1 MQTWPDSSRGAML
14 ARLQATSH
22 WDVLVIGGGATGL
35 GVALEA
41 AARGFKVALVEA
53 GDFACGTSSR
63 STKLVH
69 GGVRYLAQGR
79 IGLVRDALQARAQ
92 LLASAP
98 HLAQPLAFVMP
109 SYRLGQRWWMGLG
122 LKIYDA
128 LAGTH
133 GLGCTE
139 ILSREQTQLRLTGV
153 NTNGLRGGVQYWDAQ
168 FDDARYA
175 IAIART
181 AFTHGAALLNY
192 CRVIALLQDQ
202 GRVSGARVLDQETQQ
217 TFALHARCV
226 INATGV
232 WVDDIRAMES
242 GLAQRPKMLAPSQG
256 VHLVVDRRFLPG
268 QRALLVPNTAD
279 GRVLFAI
286 PWLGAI
292 VLGTTDTPRQDTPTE
307 PAPYPEEIDFILH
320 EAGRYLASAPTRA
333 DIRSMWVGLRP
344 LVQTESGVA
353 SANATTATSQLS
365 REHTI
370 VVSRAGLLS
379 VTGGKW
385 TTYQHMALDVLG
397 ACVQHELLPRSALR
411 ARAQSRLWGAP
422 ALASASL
429 TEVSR
434 LAMYGDEAAL
444 VQALPDADRMLT
456 PEFSV
461 AMVRFAVRY
470 EFARAIEDVLARR
483 YRLLFLDAQLA
494 AQLARP
500 VAEILREELG
510 AGFDVQQA
518 VQRFHLL
525 CLRYQGEL
533 NATDN

>member
-1 MQTWPDSSRGAML
+1 
-14 ARLQATSH
+14 
-22 WDVLVIGGGATGL
+22 
-35 GVALEA
+35 
-41 AARGFKVALVEA
+41 
-53 GDFACGTSSR
+53 
-63 STKLVH
+63 
-69 GGVRYLAQGR
+69 
-79 IGLVRDALQARAQ
+79 
-92 LLASAP
+92 
-98 HLAQPLAFVMP
+98 
-109 SYRLGQRWWMGLG
+109 
-122 LKIYDA
+122 
-128 LAGTH
+128 
-133 GLGCTE
+133 
-139 ILSREQTQLRLTGV
+139 
-153 NTNGLRGGVQYWDAQ
+153 
-168 FDDARYA
+168 
-175 IAIART
+175 
-181 AFTHGAALLNY
+181 
-192 CRVIALLQDQ
+192 
-202 GRVSGARVLDQETQQ
+202 
-217 TFALHARCV
+217 
-226 INATGV
+226 
-232 WVDDIRAMES
+232 
-242 GLAQRPKMLAPSQG
+242 
-256 VHLVVDRRFLPG
+256 
-268 QRALLVPNTAD
+268 
-279 GRVLFAI
+279 
-286 PWLGAI
+286 LGAI

-397 ACVQHELLPRSALR
+397 ACVQHELLPPSALR

-470 EFARAIEDVLARR
+470 EFARTIEDVLARR